1 MNTSTRTFIEKKG
14 KMARLLKDRY
24 LWLIVALTVVLGI
37 LAYENEINTLGWL
50 AAFHEEWKMT
60 YMASMHILFL
70 ATVAIAAWR
79 FGVRW
84 GLATSF
90 ALGILIFSH
99 AFEMAE
105 YSGQPDIFPETSI
118 IFALGVLLS
127 WLIGSYEKGRLL
139 QKAHTQLEQELHERK
154 QMEEKLIMTD
164 RLASI
169 GEMAAGVA
177 HELNNPL
184 TGVIGFAELLLE
196 KDVPDDIREDIAI
209 IHHEA
214 KRVAEVVKNLL
225 TFARRHPPSKQP
237 VDINTVIAGV
247 LGLRAYEQKVSN
259 IQVVTHF
266 APDLPE
272 VVADHFQLQQV
283 FFNIITNAEYF
294 MTEAHHK
301 GTLTITTERVGDVI
315 RASFADDGMGI
326 SKENLGH
333 LFDPFFTT
341 KEVGRGT
348 GLGLSI
354 CHGIITEHGGRIYAE
369 SELGKGTTFVVEL
382 PITIAKE
389 GAVK

>member
-105 YSGQPDIFPETSI
+105 YSGQPDIFPETAI

-139 QKAHTQLEQELHERK
+139 QKAHTQLEQELLQRK

-225 TFARRHPPSKQP
+225 TFARRHTPSKQP
-237 VDINTVIAGV
+237 LDLNTVIAGV
-247 LGLRAYEQKVSN
+247 LGLRSYKKNGDN
-259 IQVVTHF
+259 IQVVSH
-266 APDLPE
+266 LPH
-272 VVADHFQLQQV
+272 DYH
-283 FFNIITNAEYF
+283 N
-294 MTEAHHK
+294 
-301 GTLTITTERVGDVI
+301 
-315 RASFADDGMGI
+315 S
-326 SKENLGH
+326 
-333 LFDPFFTT
+333 
-341 KEVGRGT
+341 
-348 GLGLSI
+348 LS
-354 CHGIITEHGGRIYAE
+354 
-369 SELGKGTTFVVEL
+369 
-382 PITIAKE
+382 
-389 GAVK
+389 